1 MTKQDIRKIGMRSR
15 DVLKQNVMKS
25 VRSGIRIAQVAR
37 EYGINRQLIY
47 AWRHRV
53 VRILGQTP
61 PNPGRPNLKIDES
74 QKENILRI
82 LSKKKPQE
90 VGIPCTFWTY
100 QSVTQLVTQLVPN
113 LKHINAYQIRKWLKS
128 WGLDRTKEAKAALNR
143 SYNQTNQMPAI
154 TFARQN
160 SFRCFYLEHIRLG
173 EIIHP
178 YSFMVAVAP
187 RGDIRFL
194 PRRNYIDTALFLRQL
209 YTICNNKLLLLYP
222 QSRSTNHHMFYHHT
236 IPYAISR
243 FKDREDY
250 HNRTLPLRKSKSIT
264 ICISE
269 SSF

>member
-1 MTKQDIRKIGMRSR
+1 
-15 DVLKQNVMKS
+15 
-25 VRSGIRIAQVAR
+25 
-37 EYGINRQLIY
+37 
-47 AWRHRV
+47 
-53 VRILGQTP
+53 
-61 PNPGRPNLKIDES
+61 
-74 QKENILRI
+74 
-82 LSKKKPQE
+82 
-90 VGIPCTFWTY
+90 
-100 QSVTQLVTQLVPN
+100 
-113 LKHINAYQIRKWLKS
+113 
-128 WGLDRTKEAKAALNR
+128 
-143 SYNQTNQMPAI
+143 MPAI

-269 SSF
+269 SSFWFGLIFWDPSAISNPDFRTTPPIFINISKYLVVKRLISGVITNEVVFGHLRMWIPVV